1 MKKLSILDVIVAIN
15 QALKQQVVY
24 ESVTVIK
31 RIRIKESA
39 IEWLKTKKQVKW
51 IFFDVL
57 TSAS

>member
-1 MKKLSILDVIVAIN
+1 MKKLSIPDVIAAIN

-39 IEWLKTKKQVKW
+39 IE
-51 IFFDVL
+51 
-57 TSAS
+57 